1 MDSHSIIY
9 IFHSDTSEIAN
20 AAAAN
25 TALARDIH
33 FVLTALVI
41 SDFNF
46 KNVEYNL
53 LWKDQSIGKFNALG
67 LPEPLDKF

>member
-46 KNVEYNL
+46 KNVNKLSYTIL
-53 LWKDQSIGKFNALG
+53 
-67 LPEPLDKF
+67 

>member
-46 KNVEYNL
+46 KNVNKL
-53 LWKDQSIGKFNALG
+53 SAFLISIHLRSPIHFQDFL
-67 LPEPLDKF
+67 